1 MVGQTSKK
9 IIVLKAAYAYAP
21 QVEPIVRG
29 ALKRFTDDVGKLWTS
44 LADYFIRL
52 GHFEK
57 ARDIFEEGIS
67 TVVTV
72 GSCVFGVLCLSAY
85 VSCVSSVDLCAC
97 ACYRFHSIITFFG
110 FWEFSCAC
118 T

>member
-1 MVGQTSKK
+1 
-9 IIVLKAAYAYAP
+9 
-21 QVEPIVRG
+21 VRG

-67 TVVTV
+67 TVITV
-72 GSCVFGVLCLSAY
+72 KTYLCTYLKQAIHLSCHSVL
-85 VSCVSSVDLCAC
+85 
-97 ACYRFHSIITFFG
+97 
-110 FWEFSCAC
+110 
-118 T
+118 